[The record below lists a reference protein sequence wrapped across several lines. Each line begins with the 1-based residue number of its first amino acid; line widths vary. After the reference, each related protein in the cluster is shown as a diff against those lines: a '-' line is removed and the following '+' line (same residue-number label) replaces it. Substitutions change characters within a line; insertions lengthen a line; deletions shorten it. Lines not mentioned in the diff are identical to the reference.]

1 MSSKYIYNLSSNK
14 LVLFIIFYYGIGAY
28 IFSNYYINFDYI
40 NKFLNTFF
48 NTNFNLIFTLPSFIL
63 ITSYL
68 FKQLNN
74 NNLIIRFKNRKR
86 YLMFMLKTV
95 FKVNSIIYIL
105 LLLLTLIMCNITS
118 HLGLDLANFYLLI
131 LAIIKMWVW
140 LIIFS
145 FIILSFYLF
154 FKKSK
159 IANLASFILIAI
171 LYFSKY
177 LLGIIPY
184 IEFILPNIYLY
195 DTNQVFNTITSNI
208 IARDPG
214 NWYENFTI
222 DKGSND
228 GIEKN
233 MVVLAFGGLVGK
245 VEEVGPN
252 YAKVSS
258 IINGTYSVSSKT
270 LRTDDEG
277 FVKGD
282 ISNKGILKMDYIDKD
297 AEIKEGD
304 EIVTSHLSEIYP
316 AGITVGYVTE
326 VHLESNNKL
335 SKTAT
340 IKPAVD
346 FKHLEKVLVIDK
358 GKK

>member
-95 FKVNSIIYIL
+95 FEVNSIIYIL

-208 IARDPG
+208 I
-214 NWYENFTI
+214 F
-222 DKGSND
+222 
-228 GIEKN
+228 
-233 MVVLAFGGLVGK
+233 
-245 VEEVGPN
+245 
-252 YAKVSS
+252 SS
-258 IINGTYSVSSKT
+258 IYFLIILLITIIILNKIINK
-270 LRTDDEG
+270 
-277 FVKGD
+277 
-282 ISNKGILKMDYIDKD
+282 
-297 AEIKEGD
+297 KEFYQ
-304 EIVTSHLSEIYP
+304 ESE
-316 AGITVGYVTE
+316 E
-326 VHLESNNKL
+326 E
-335 SKTAT
+335 
-340 IKPAVD
+340 
-346 FKHLEKVLVIDK
+346 
-358 GKK
+358 

>member
-1 MSSKYIYNLSSNK
+1 MKFLIKNK
-14 LVLFIIFYYGIGAY
+14 KLFIGF
-28 IFSNYYINFDYI
+28 
-40 NKFLNTFF
+40 
-48 NTNFNLIFTLPSFIL
+48 
-63 ITSYL
+63 
-68 FKQLNN
+68 
-74 NNLIIRFKNRKR
+74 
-86 YLMFMLKTV
+86 
-95 FKVNSIIYIL
+95 
-105 LLLLTLIMCNITS
+105 
-118 HLGLDLANFYLLI
+118 
-131 LAIIKMWVW
+131 
-140 LIIFS
+140 
-145 FIILSFYLF
+145 FIILCVVLGLISFNRISPSLF
-154 FKKSK
+154 ERTFGFVITPIQSALTSSSK
-159 IANLASFILIAI
+159 WIEQKINAFSNINDLEKENEELKIQLELKNQEINRLQQLERENEKLSELLDASSR
-171 LYFSKY
+171 YGQYS
-177 LLGIIPY
+177 
-184 IEFILPNIYLY
+184 
-195 DTNQVFNTITSNI
+195 TITSNI

>member
-1 MSSKYIYNLSSNK
+1 MKFLIKNK
-14 LVLFIIFYYGIGAY
+14 KLFIGF
-28 IFSNYYINFDYI
+28 
-40 NKFLNTFF
+40 
-48 NTNFNLIFTLPSFIL
+48 
-63 ITSYL
+63 
-68 FKQLNN
+68 
-74 NNLIIRFKNRKR
+74 
-86 YLMFMLKTV
+86 
-95 FKVNSIIYIL
+95 
-105 LLLLTLIMCNITS
+105 
-118 HLGLDLANFYLLI
+118 
-131 LAIIKMWVW
+131 
-140 LIIFS
+140 
-145 FIILSFYLF
+145 FIILCIVLGLVSFNRISPSLF
-154 FKKSK
+154 ERTFGFIITPVQSALTFSSK
-159 IANLASFILIAI
+159 WIEQKINVFSNINELEKQNEELKIQLELKNQEINRLQQLERENEKLSELLDASSR
-171 LYFSKY
+171 YGQYS
-177 LLGIIPY
+177 
-184 IEFILPNIYLY
+184 
-195 DTNQVFNTITSNI
+195 TITSNI

-214 NWYENFTI
+214 NWYETFTI
-222 DKGSND
+222 DKGKND

-245 VEEVGPN
+245 IEEVGPN

-258 IINGTYSVSSKT
+258 IINGAYSVSSKT

-316 AGITVGYVTE
+316 AGITIGYVTE

-358 GKK
+358 GNK

>member
-1 MSSKYIYNLSSNK
+1 MKFLIKNK
-14 LVLFIIFYYGIGAY
+14 KLFIGF
-28 IFSNYYINFDYI
+28 
-40 NKFLNTFF
+40 
-48 NTNFNLIFTLPSFIL
+48 
-63 ITSYL
+63 
-68 FKQLNN
+68 
-74 NNLIIRFKNRKR
+74 
-86 YLMFMLKTV
+86 
-95 FKVNSIIYIL
+95 
-105 LLLLTLIMCNITS
+105 
-118 HLGLDLANFYLLI
+118 
-131 LAIIKMWVW
+131 
-140 LIIFS
+140 
-145 FIILSFYLF
+145 FIILCIVLGLISFNRISPSLF
-154 FKKSK
+154 ERTFGFVITPIQSALTSSSK
-159 IANLASFILIAI
+159 WIEQKINAFSNINELEKENEELKIQLELKNQEINRLQQLERENEKLSELLDASSR
-171 LYFSKY
+171 YGQYS
-177 LLGIIPY
+177 
-184 IEFILPNIYLY
+184 
-195 DTNQVFNTITSNI
+195 TITSNI